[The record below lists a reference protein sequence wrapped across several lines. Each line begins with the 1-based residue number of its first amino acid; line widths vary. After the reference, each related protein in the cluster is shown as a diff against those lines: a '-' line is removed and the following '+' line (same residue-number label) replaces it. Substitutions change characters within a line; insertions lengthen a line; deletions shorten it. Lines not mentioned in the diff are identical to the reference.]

1 VRDDEMNSNK
11 VNLLLIF
18 LLFYAAQNAYA
29 LDCKKGGE
37 TTVDMKECANKEL
50 EEVTKK
56 INETYNA
63 YRKLLDPKQQ
73 KDLKA
78 VQLAWIKYKD
88 LRCAFEYSFYEG
100 GTMAGLVGTSC
111 LTNITNQRLKELE
124 ADLKDQSS
132 R

>member
-1 VRDDEMNSNK
+1 MNSNR
-11 VNLLLIF
+11 VNLLFIF
-18 LLFYAAQNAYA
+18 LLFFVTQSSYA

-50 EEVTKK
+50 AEVTKK
-56 INETYNA
+56 INETYNT

-73 KDLKA
+73 KELKE

-88 LRCAFEYSFYEG
+88 LRCAFEYSFFEG

-111 LTNITNQRLKELE
+111 LINITNQRLKELE
-124 ADLKDQSS
+124 ADLKDRSS

>member
-1 VRDDEMNSNK
+1 MNFNK
-11 VNLLLIF
+11 VRLLFIF
-18 LLFYAAQNAYA
+18 LLFCVTPSSYAI
-29 LDCKKGGE
+29 DCKKGGD
-37 TTVDMKECANKEL
+37 TTADMKECANKEL

-56 INETYNA
+56 INDTYNA

-88 LRCAFEYSFYEG
+88 LRCDFEYSFYEG
-100 GTMAGLVGTSC
+100 GTLAGLVGTSC
-111 LTNITNQRLKELE
+111 LINITTQRLKELE